1 MKKLLVS
8 LAALLAFFALAAYLA
23 INTVAGQDFLL
34 ARAVAL
40 AAAAPDELEDGLHVF
55 VCGSA
60 APMPAPDRA
69 QACIAVL
76 TPEHYFI
83 VDAGAGSANN
93 LGLEQLPS
101 ERLSGVFLTHFHS
114 DHISELPTI
123 NVVSWASGRKGPM
136 KLYGPRGVERIADG
150 FNMAFTDDRR
160 HRMDH
165 HGREFMPEVFGVM
178 QGIEI
183 SETET
188 LEFGALKIRA
198 FPVNHSPINPAVGY
212 RFDYKGRSVVI
223 TGDTLVTDTLRE
235 ASTGADLLL
244 SDALSLPIVQA
255 LQKASTDVGRDRIA
269 KILGDIQ
276 DYHASAA
283 SVVELTK
290 STDIGMTALY
300 HLVPGPRNAVMENIF
315 KRGFTDNMLLT
326 KDRMWFVLPASSS
339 EIQVRR

>member
-40 AAAAPDELEDGLHVF
+40 AAAAPDELDDGLHVF

-114 DHISELPTI
+114 D
-123 NVVSWASGRKGPM
+123 
-136 KLYGPRGVERIADG
+136 
-150 FNMAFTDDRR
+150 
-160 HRMDH
+160 
-165 HGREFMPEVFGVM
+165 
-178 QGIEI
+178 
-183 SETET
+183 
-188 LEFGALKIRA
+188 
-198 FPVNHSPINPAVGY
+198 
-212 RFDYKGRSVVI
+212 
-223 TGDTLVTDTLRE
+223 
-235 ASTGADLLL
+235 
-244 SDALSLPIVQA
+244 
-255 LQKASTDVGRDRIA
+255 
-269 KILGDIQ
+269 
-276 DYHASAA
+276 
-283 SVVELTK
+283 
-290 STDIGMTALY
+290 
-300 HLVPGPRNAVMENIF
+300 
-315 KRGFTDNMLLT
+315 
-326 KDRMWFVLPASSS
+326 
-339 EIQVRR
+339 